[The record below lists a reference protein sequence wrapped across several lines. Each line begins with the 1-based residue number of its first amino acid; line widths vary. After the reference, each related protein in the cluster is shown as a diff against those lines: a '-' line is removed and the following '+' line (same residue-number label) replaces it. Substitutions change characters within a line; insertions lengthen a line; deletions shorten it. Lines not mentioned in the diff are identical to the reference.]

1 MDRLDGRAPDS
12 VILGCTH
19 YPLVA
24 QAFAAALPA
33 GVPVHSQPALVAESL
48 AAYLDRHPEF
58 DPPAGPRQPTR
69 FLTTGDP
76 ETAGTLAA
84 RFFGTPP
91 IFQKA

>member
-1 MDRLDGRAPDS
+1 MAE
-12 VILGCTH
+12 
-19 YPLVA
+19 
-24 QAFAAALPA
+24 AFAAALPA

-48 AAYLDRHPEF
+48 AAYLARHPEF
-58 DPPAGPRQPTR
+58 DAPPGPRIPTR

-76 ETAGTLAA
+76 ETAGARAA